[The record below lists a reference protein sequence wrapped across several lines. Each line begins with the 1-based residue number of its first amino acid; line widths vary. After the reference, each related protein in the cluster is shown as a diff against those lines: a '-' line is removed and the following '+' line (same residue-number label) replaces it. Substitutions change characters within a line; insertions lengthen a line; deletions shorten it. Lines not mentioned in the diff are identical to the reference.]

1 MNNSEYY
8 VVTVKEEE
16 IVGYSQKKGE
26 DIVKKHTYNYLVKT
40 SDPKEATTKV
50 ENEMK
55 GSTNDWRITNVKM
68 SNITEVLE

>member
-16 IVGYSQKKGE
+16 IVGYNQKKGE

-40 SDPKEATTKV
+40 ADPKEATTKV

-55 GSTNDWRITNVKM
+55 SSMSDWRITNVKM
-68 SNITEVLE
+68 SNITEVLD